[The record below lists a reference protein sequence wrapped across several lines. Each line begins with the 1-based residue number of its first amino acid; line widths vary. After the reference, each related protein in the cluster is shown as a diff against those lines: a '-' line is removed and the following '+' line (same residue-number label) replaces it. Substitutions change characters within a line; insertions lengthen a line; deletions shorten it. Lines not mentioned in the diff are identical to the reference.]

1 MSDLMQYLQGNKDKA
16 AEKAQEQYLSSLGT
30 KIIAEVGN
38 HSTAR
43 LFSILEQKRSQWLTD
58 RNYTEYKLREI
69 KNIFELHEPSIIQL
83 TRNSAN
89 GLVSTAQDY
98 LENYRIWLGTAEK
111 DLEKHNNHLA
121 ATRGARKQIA
131 DNQLI
136 GKMTEKEKS
145 ELNNI
150 KKSLGYK

>member
-1 MSDLMQYLQGNKDKA
+1 MSDFMQYLQGNQDRA
-16 AEKAQEQYLSSLGT
+16 AERAQEQYLSSLGR
-30 KIIAEVGN
+30 KIIAEVG
-38 HSTAR
+38 SPATAR
-43 LFSILEQKRSQWLTD
+43 LFSILEQKRSEWLAN
-58 RNYTEYKLREI
+58 RNYTEHKLGEI
-69 KNIFELHEPSIIQL
+69 KKIFDVYQPSIIQL
-83 TRNSAN
+83 TKNSAN

-111 DLEKHNNHLA
+111 DLEKHNNYLA
-121 ATRGARKQIA
+121 ATKGARKETV

-150 KKSLGYK
+150 KKFIGYK